1 MGADLVPTGPVALAP
16 AMQSARAYAKAAKSD
31 ATRRAYRTSWGAFAD
46 WCGSRNL
53 SFMPAAPE
61 TVAVYI
67 AKLADAGRKVATIER
82 ALAAISEAQRAGGY
96 PSPRAS
102 APVRSVLQ
110 GIRRTKLTAQ
120 RQVAPIVLSDLRA
133 MVSTLPKGLKG
144 TRDRAILLLGFAGA
158 FRRSELVGLDVV
170 DLATSEDGLTVT
182 LRRSK
187 TDQEGAGRKVG
198 IPRGGSLCPVR
209 AVAAW
214 LEVRGDVAGPL
225 FVGLTRHGK
234 STGLRLDGKDI
245 ANLIKS
251 AAKAAGLDPAKVSG
265 HSLRAGLVTT
275 AARAGK
281 SERAIMG
288 QTGHRSV
295 TMVRRYIRD
304 AGLFDDNAADGIGL

>member
-1 MGADLVPTGPVALAP
+1 MADLVPIGPAALALS
-16 AMQSARAYAKAAKSD
+16 MQSARTYAKAAKSP
-31 ATRRAYRTSWGAFAD
+31 ATRRAYRTSWGAFVD
-46 WCGSRNL
+46 WCGSRNF
-53 SFMPAAPE
+53 SFMPAAPD

-67 AKLADAGRKVATIER
+67 AKLADEGRKVATIEKV
-82 ALAAISEAQRAGGY
+82 LAAISEAQRAGGY

-120 RQVAPIVLSDLRA
+120 RQVSPIVLSDLRA
-133 MVSTLPKGLKG
+133 MVSTLPKSLKG
-144 TRDRAILLLGFAGA
+144 IRDRAILLLGFAGA
-158 FRRSELVGLDVV
+158 FRRSELVGLDVADFAV
-170 DLATSEDGLTVT
+170 SDDGLTVT
-182 LRRSK
+182 LRKSK
-187 TDQEGAGRKVG
+187 TDQDGAGRKVG

-209 AVAAW
+209 AVVVW
-214 LEVRGDVAGPL
+214 LEWRGDAPGSM
-225 FVGLTRHGK
+225 FGGLTRHGK
-234 STGLRLDGKDI
+234 PTGLRLDGKDI

-251 AAKAAGLDPAKVSG
+251 AAEAAGLDPTKFSG

-288 QTGHRSV
+288 QTGHKSV

>member
-1 MGADLVPTGPVALAP
+1 MADLVPTGPAALGP
-16 AMQSARAYAKAAKSD
+16 AMQSARTYAQAAKSD
-31 ATRRAYRTSWGAFAD
+31 ATRRAYRTSWGAFTA

-61 TVAVYI
+61 TIAVYI
-67 AKLADAGRKVATIER
+67 SQLADAGRKVATIER

-96 PSPRAS
+96 LSPRTS

-110 GIRRTKLTAQ
+110 GIRRTKFTAQ
-120 RQVAPIVLSDLRA
+120 RRVAPIVLSDLRA
-133 MVSTLPKGLKG
+133 MVRALPEGLKG
-144 TRDRAILLLGFAGA
+144 IRDRAILLLGFAGA
-158 FRRSELVGLDVV
+158 FRRSEIVGLDVA
-170 DLATSEDGLTVT
+170 DLEVCDEGLTVT
-182 LRRSK
+182 LRKSK
-187 TDQEGAGRKVG
+187 TDQDGAGRKVG
-198 IPRGGSLCPVR
+198 IPRGGSLCPVS
-209 AVAAW
+209 AVRQW
-214 LEVRGDVAGPL
+214 LMRRGPAAGPL
-225 FVGLTRHGK
+225 FEGMTKGDFLTGQ
-234 STGLRLDGKDI
+234 RLDGKDV

-251 AAKAAGLDPAKVSG
+251 AAKAVGLDPAKVSG

-295 TMVRRYIRD
+295 VMVRRYIRD

>member
-1 MGADLVPTGPVALAP
+1 MVDIVPTGPAALAP
-16 AMQSARAYAKAAKSD
+16 AMQSARTYAKAAKAD
-31 ATRRAYRTSWGAFAD
+31 ATRRAYRADWGAFTT
-46 WCGSRNL
+46 WCGTRNV

-61 TVAVYI
+61 TVAAYI
-67 AKLADAGRKVATIER
+67 AKLADAGRKVSTIER
-82 ALAAISEAQRAGGY
+82 ALAAISEAQRAAGY
-96 PSPRAS
+96 PVPRAS
-102 APVRSVLQ
+102 APVRAVLQ
-110 GIRRTKLTAQ
+110 GIRRTKLTAP

-133 MVSTLPKGLKG
+133 MVSTLPRGLKG
-144 TRDRAILLLGFAGA
+144 VRDRAILLLGFAGA
-158 FRRSELVGLDVV
+158 FRRSELVALEVG
-170 DLATSEDGLTVT
+170 DLAVSDDGLTVT

-209 AVAAW
+209 AVQAW
-214 LEVRGDVAGPL
+214 LEVRGAEPGVL

-234 STGLRLDGKDI
+234 ATGQRLDGKDV
-245 ANLIKS
+245 ARLIKC
-251 AAKAAGLDPAKVSG
+251 AAEGAGLDPTKFSG

-295 TMVRRYIRD
+295 TTVRRYIRD